1 MVVKYGMSERLGN
14 LTFNGDDDEVFL
26 GRDYGHVKNYSNEL
40 ASVIDE
46 EVKVIIDGAYN
57 HVLHLLKTRR
67 PALDAIANALM
78 EKEKIDGDEFEAIYV
93 ANTTAEQRAADP
105 DNPARN
111 DRNKPQAHS
120 RQPGVDF
127 SPEPPEYDNAEQGE
141 GM

>member
-1 MVVKYGMSERLGN
+1 
-14 LTFNGDDDEVFL
+14 
-26 GRDYGHVKNYSNEL
+26 
-40 ASVIDE
+40 
-46 EVKVIIDGAYN
+46 
-57 HVLHLLKTRR
+57 
-67 PALDAIANALM
+67 M